1 MSLYP
6 AILRFSSLIRDEDS
20 FAPMGWKR
28 RLYHGLKF
36 DKLGHF
42 GISVPDAVVGLK
54 RLPKY
59 YQDIR
64 KYREE
69 STESAI
75 TITNYTPILTNI
87 DQGAGTASGHY
98 FHQDLW
104 AAKRI
109 REENPN
115 EHYDIGSRIDGFV
128 SHLLVFRDVTVVD
141 IRPLDSEVEGLEFIQ
156 DDATKLDQFEDNSVE
171 SISSLHAAEHFGLG
185 RYGDPIDPEGHT
197 KFMNSLQRVLSKNG
211 KLYFSVPVGQ
221 ERVEFNAHRVLSP
234 YTVLDKFD
242 ELELER
248 LDGVIDGEF
257 VKSPSPKE
265 LEKQEFACGLF
276 EFTK

>member
-1 MSLYP
+1 
-6 AILRFSSLIRDEDS
+6 
-20 FAPMGWKR
+20 MGWKR
-28 RLYHGLKF
+28 RLYFGLKL
-36 DKLGHF
+36 DKLGNF
-42 GISVPDAVVGLK
+42 GISIPELVVSLN
-54 RLPKY
+54 RLPGY
-59 YQDIR
+59 YRDIR
-64 KYREE
+64 KYREK
-69 STESAI
+69 SGDSAI
-75 TITNYTPILTNI
+75 PISNYTPMLTHI

-109 REENPN
+109 RKENPE
-115 EHYDIGSRIDGFV
+115 EHYDIGSKIDGFV
-128 SHLLVFRDVTVVD
+128 SHLLVFRDVTVID
-141 IRPLDSEVEGLEFIQ
+141 IRSLDSNVQGLEFIQ

-197 KFMNSLQRVLSKNG
+197 KFMDSIQRVLQKNG

-234 YTVLDKFD
+234 YTVLDQFE

-257 VKSPSPKE
+257 VKSPSPEE
-265 LEKQEFACGLF
+265 LEKQEYACGLF